1 MESSL
6 TRIKIKEPFLLH
18 GKWATVKNNLLTNQ
32 TNFSKKIIF
41 LNCLITISPAISLK
55 ETISVNQ
62 NYPDKTRISANQQNW
77 IILTML
83 TPSFLALEWFASI
96 TFQIKTIVLETE
108 EQWKAALCIK
118 ISFLC
123 SFHKFWF
130 CRYPLYIPCIIRSAV
145 YNIIAPYNCKLS
157 LASQCIL
164 SDF

>member
-1 MESSL
+1 MSSSFSWYCL
-6 TRIKIKEPFLLH
+6 RIQSCPRSMVICDVDFKSSIGLCLHSILDFGLGNKSWGFSILLLVPNRY
-18 GKWATVKNNLLTNQ
+18 A
-32 TNFSKKIIF
+32 F
-41 LNCLITISPAISLK
+41 
-55 ETISVNQ
+55 
-62 NYPDKTRISANQQNW
+62 
-77 IILTML
+77 ML
-83 TPSFLALEWFASI
+83 PPSFLALEWFASI